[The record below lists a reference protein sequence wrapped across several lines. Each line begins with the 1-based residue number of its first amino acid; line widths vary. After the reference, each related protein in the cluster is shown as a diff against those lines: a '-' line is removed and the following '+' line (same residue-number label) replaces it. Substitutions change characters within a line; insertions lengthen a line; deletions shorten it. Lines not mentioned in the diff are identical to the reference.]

1 MYKGMIEVPWT
12 GQPSGQIPRIKSKY
26 KKPLVITDFG
36 NGRHNLVSG
45 DQGFDV
51 VNAFRSL
58 RLGTAGMN
66 VYLGAGVDAFAIK
79 LPPNSLVTTDTPF
92 WMFVYLAKR
101 NSYTNRYHVSIGS
114 PSGTHYAAIGNFPGN
129 LTGAAESE
137 TLRVWSTNILVPSLY
152 LHAFI
157 LEYTGAALNLYE
169 DGIFVGSYATSTLI
183 DNARTHFYLGGNT
196 VTINSSVSEKYF
208 GGVFEGS
215 MPSSFPS
222 EFQADPYNTVLE
234 PMLVPMS
241 IPRRPAKRKLW
252 NMSIPFR
259 SDTDTPVSLE
269 PNLASAE
276 GMCFLWSGKFYRN
289 ELVTGVRSVN
299 GTATQTV
306 DTQGLVAQCYYNT
319 TNIEWPG
326 QFITTSN
333 GVGTGDFTIMIVA
346 NPSVGPGVEYL
357 LSQKNDSAGYPY
369 AQCILLANSDANG
382 NYSPGA
388 ACFYTYSGSQV
399 SCAAASQ
406 VDGNYHVWMG
416 VRVGTTLQL
425 WRDGSL
431 IASSSGVAQGLV
443 QANRV
448 MNIGSR
454 GYDTSESYRGRALAA
469 AAWNRALTPEEIG
482 KYRSPQEAQALLF
495 KPIDIPVNAGTLVKN
510 RREVG
515 HIELPHNNQPSGPHI
530 QLADNALM
538 KPSFLYIPSLSIDLA
553 TNTPANYFED
563 MNLMATAK
571 GVSLNSGASFADW
584 PLIRWSNGRCP
595 LTVGRPITALFIV
608 YMKHGTPP
616 NSVSGMIFYQG
627 GSTKG
632 NVTVGLNF
640 NANYAPAPG
649 YMVFSTRGDTTSNR
663 RYGAISLPEGYH
675 VVAICWDAASSILW
689 SVDGK
694 TVIGTTNHAGT
705 IPSDH
710 LSDSDSVAL
719 NPIQWC
725 QVYLSS
731 VEHRLLSQN
740 DLNALTADPWQI
752 IKPLQIPYDQPALIR
767 QLDPLTP
774 NDGYTPRILLE
785 Q

>member
-137 TLRVWSTNILVPSLY
+137 TLRVWSTNILVPSRY
-152 LHAFI
+152 PHAFI

-269 PNLASAE
+269 PNPASAE
-276 GMCFLWSGKFYRN
+276 GVCFLWSGKFHRN
-289 ELVTGVRSVN
+289 ELITGKRSVN
-299 GTATQTV
+299 GVATQTV
-306 DTQGLVAQCYYNT
+306 DAQGLVAQCYDNNQ
-319 TNIEWPG
+319 NIEWPG

-333 GVGTGDFTIMIVA
+333 DTGTGDFSMMIVA
-346 NPSVGPGVEYL
+346 NPSIGPGVEYL
-357 LSQKNDSAGYPY
+357 LSQKNDPDGYPY
-369 AQCILLANSDANG
+369 AQCILLANSDVNG
-382 NYSPGA
+382 NYSAGS

-399 SCAAASQ
+399 SCAAISQ
-406 VDGNYHVWMG
+406 VDGEYHVWAG

-425 WRDGSL
+425 WRDGVL
-431 IASSSGVAQGLV
+431 VASSSGVAQGLV
-443 QANRV
+443 QAGRS
-448 MNIGSR
+448 MNIGSQ
-454 GYDTSESYRGRALAA
+454 GNNTSESFRGRALAA
-469 AAWNRALTPEEIG
+469 AAWNRALSPEEIG

-495 KPIDIPVNAGTLVKN
+495 KPIDIPVNAGTLVTT

-515 HIELPHNNQPSGPHI
+515 HMELPWGGQPNEPCEIDRANPLTNGLVTAWHAGDLTGVAGGGVYTLSGTASRGLSRLGLEVTSKMNGYANNGIVVSGATPVRTSRATVLMFTSGI
-530 QLADNALM
+530 GASNYERGNLAYSYDWSFQFDPTTRKMRFGYQGDGYYDTGAAIPLNAPCMVGASIVSSGNTVYYLNGVVNSTAGPDAGYEYESAIAGAGGASGYGSTNAGLLAIFVFNRILSPAEVNAL
-538 KPSFLYIPSLSIDLA
+538 
-553 TNTPANYFED
+553 
-563 MNLMATAK
+563 
-571 GVSLNSGASFADW
+571 
-584 PLIRWSNGRCP
+584 
-595 LTVGRPITALFIV
+595 
-608 YMKHGTPP
+608 
-616 NSVSGMIFYQG
+616 
-627 GSTKG
+627 
-632 NVTVGLNF
+632 
-640 NANYAPAPG
+640 
-649 YMVFSTRGDTTSNR
+649 
-663 RYGAISLPEGYH
+663 
-675 VVAICWDAASSILW
+675 
-689 SVDGK
+689 
-694 TVIGTTNHAGT
+694 
-705 IPSDH
+705 
-710 LSDSDSVAL
+710 
-719 NPIQWC
+719 
-725 QVYLSS
+725 YL
-731 VEHRLLSQN
+731 E
-740 DLNALTADPWQI
+740 PWQVF
-752 IKPLQIPYDQPALIR
+752 KPKTLTSDQPALIR
-767 QLDPLTP
+767 QLEPLTP
-774 NDGYTPRILLE
+774 TDGYTPRILLE